1 MVGKNK
7 SVDLLN
13 LISDNLSV
21 ANKEYIMTQNTAER
35 MAMIRAA
42 AQKFQKSKTKEARFV
57 RTEKLTAVRS
67 KPQKA
72 GPVMDNASKD
82 ERYWT
87 DASKYAQEWYGE
99 VYRETTKYDNDW
111 GDY

>member
-13 LISDNLSV
+13 LISDTHEE
-21 ANKEYIMTQNTAER
+21 AIKDQNTAER